1 MSKTHTFLSIST
13 DRKVREN
20 KSELFCLL
28 AKSIED
34 GIVYASYNETSICNK
49 FARQQIPCTH
59 EEADTRIFVHLKN
72 AIERD
77 CISSACIMCNDTD
90 IVILDQGAKLRKTT
104 SRAIIRKPKRPR
116 YSQKKILNDEILL
129 LWF

>member
-1 MSKTHTFLSIST
+1 MRN
-13 DRKVREN
+13 DNN

-28 AKSIED
+28 AKSICTIED

-49 FARQQIPCTH
+49 LTRQQIPCTH

-90 IVILDQGAKLRKTT
+90 IVILATAFFEELEMKGLQKLWVSFGIVTAMSAQYLFFK
-104 SRAIIRKPKRPR
+104 
-116 YSQKKILNDEILL
+116 
-129 LWF
+129 